1 MLLRNCF
8 VHKDPSGML
17 HMYQSPNNGL
27 KGDWL
32 KVNAVK
38 EQHGVTVKFSVS
50 NNFCVP
56 NIEFIAIKFAFN

>member
-1 MLLRNCF
+1 
-8 VHKDPSGML
+8 ML

-56 NIEFIAIKFAFN
+56 NTEFIAIKFAFN